1 MAFSS
6 VLRNAGGDKLR
17 CAHVGPA
24 GSVERVY
31 IGEQLS
37 ATYYDDNGGVKYIG
51 NDDEDD
57 WLIGWL
63 LIVRRAI
70 W

>member
-1 MAFSS
+1 M
-6 VLRNAGGDKLR
+6 LRNAGGDKLR
-17 CAHVGPA
+17 CEHVGPA

-51 NDDEDD
+51 DDDEDD
-57 WLIGWL
+57 
-63 LIVRRAI
+63 
-70 W
+70 